1 MQKHFENSEFEL
13 KNKINLLEKQLR
25 IRRAQLSQIKEE
37 SRTRLKLEFFARSDI
52 EKRFIN
58 NMFNP

>member
-37 SRTRLKLEFFARSDI
+37 SRSRLKLS
-52 EKRFIN
+52 EKIPCLIRHRKIFH
-58 NMFNP
+58 